1 MRTLFIL
8 LVVTACF
15 CFGDEDDTCKAD
27 VDCYEPYETC
37 EEGFCAHKGVFPIY
51 SMEFLGIF
59 VLSALIALA
68 SAGGIGG
75 GEIVVPTIKLFFM
88 FTQAAS
94 VPLA

>member
-1 MRTLFIL
+1 MKTLFIL
-8 LVVTACF
+8 LILCF
-15 CFGDEDDTCKAD
+15 CLCDEDDTCKAD
-27 VDCYEPYETC
+27 VDCYEPYEHC
-37 EEGFCAHKGVFPIY
+37 EDGYCEHKGVFPIY
-51 SMEFLGIF
+51 TMEFIGIF

-88 FTQAAS
+88 FSQAAS